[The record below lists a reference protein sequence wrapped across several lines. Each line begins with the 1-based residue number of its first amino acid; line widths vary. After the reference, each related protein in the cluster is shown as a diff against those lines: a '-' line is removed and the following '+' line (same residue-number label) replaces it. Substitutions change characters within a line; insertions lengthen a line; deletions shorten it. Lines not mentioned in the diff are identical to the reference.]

1 MTAIDLITYRD
12 RGAIVPHTT
21 NHLPETIMGAVCY
34 TMDRCGMVGRDV
46 PLTHVATAMI
56 SRLIDVDDGH
66 PDLLT
71 DHDLIE
77 EVARRI
83 QSAFVRQD
91 YRVWADDKAVRVTL
105 SNLSGDHTATI
116 RLDILEGRH
125 RG

>member
-1 MTAIDLITYRD
+1 MTAIDLSTYRD
-12 RGAIVPHTT
+12 KGAIVPHTV
-21 NHLPETIMGAVCY
+21 NHLPETIMGAVCH
-34 TMDRCGMVGRDV
+34 TMDRCGMMGRDV
-46 PLTHVATAMI
+46 PLTHVATAML
-56 SRLIDVDDGH
+56 SHLIDVTDK
-66 PDLLT
+66 PTELLT
-71 DHDLIE
+71 DNELIE

-116 RLDILEGRH
+116 RLDILEGRR